1 MAIFKRK
8 KQQEC
13 STTEGSETPRNHD
26 SESPQGPDE
35 PVHNEKNN
43 KSDNNEEGVFK
54 RLRHGLTK
62 TRSSFTGRI
71 DNLFAGKK
79 EITESLMEELEE
91 ILFTSDIG
99 VATTQRL
106 LDAVRENVTRKALRD
121 PQKLKEILRDHI
133 LSLLNQDSVEHTPS
147 NAEGP
152 LVIMVAGVNGV
163 GKTTSIGKIA
173 NRFRRE
179 GKTVMLVAADTFR
192 AAAVEQLTIWGERVG
207 ATVVKQDTGADPSAV
222 AFDAMTAAISR
233 KIDVVLVDTAGR
245 LHTQTNLMAEL
256 RKVNRVIGRKL
267 PGAPHEVW
275 LVLDATTGQN
285 AISQA
290 EAFQE
295 ALGLTGIILTKL
307 DGTAKG
313 GVVIGISSEFQI
325 PIRFIGIGEQMD
337 DLRPFDPDEFV
348 RAIFDG

>member
-1 MAIFKRK
+1 MAIFRK
-8 KQQEC
+8 KKHEKDP
-13 STTEGSETPRNHD
+13 TVNPMETPQNPDPDNPVDIDVPMENEEKSENHR
-26 SESPQGPDE
+26 
-35 PVHNEKNN
+35 
-43 KSDNNEEGVFK
+43 EGVFK

-62 TRSSFTGRI
+62 TRSSFSGRI
-71 DNLFAGKK
+71 DTLFAGKK
-79 EITESLMEELEE
+79 EITESLMDELEE

-99 VATTQRL
+99 VNTTQTL
-106 LDAVRENVTRKALRD
+106 LDAIQDKVTKKELKD
-121 PQKLKEILRDHI
+121 PRKLKEMLKTHI
-133 LSLLNQDSVEHTPS
+133 LSLLDQEPIEHAPPKPG
-147 NAEGP
+147 EP

-163 GKTTSIGKIA
+163 GKTTTIGKIA
-173 NRFRRE
+173 NRFKNE

-207 ATVVKQDTGADPSAV
+207 ATVVQQGTGADPSAV

-233 KIDVVLVDTAGR
+233 NIDVVLVDTAGR
-245 LHTQTNLMAEL
+245 LHTQINLMEEL
-256 RKVNRVIGRKL
+256 QKVHRVIGRKL
-267 PGAPHEVW
+267 SGAPHEVW

-295 ALGLTGIILTKL
+295 ALGLTGIVLTKL

-313 GVVIGISSEFQI
+313 GIVIGISSQLQI

-337 DLRPFDPDEFV
+337 DLRTFNAHDFV
-348 RAIFDG
+348 RAIFD

>member
-1 MAIFKRK
+1 MAIFRK
-8 KQQEC
+8 KKHPKEPTVKQV
-13 STTEGSETPRNHD
+13 ETPQ
-26 SESPQGPDE
+26 SPELANPVDNGT
-35 PVHNEKNN
+35 PVHGDNEN
-43 KSDNNEEGVFK
+43 KPENTTDGVFK

-71 DNLFAGKK
+71 DRLFAGKK
-79 EITESLMEELEE
+79 EITETLMDELEE

-99 VATTQRL
+99 VGTTQGL
-106 LDAVRENVTRKALRD
+106 LDTIREKVTRKELKD
-121 PQKLKEILRDHI
+121 PQKLKEMLKNHI
-133 LSLLNQDSVEHTPS
+133 LSLLDQKPIENAPS
-147 NAEGP
+147 KPEDP
-152 LVIMVAGVNGV
+152 LVIMIAGVNGV
-163 GKTTSIGKIA
+163 GKTTTIGKIA
-173 NRFRRE
+173 NRFKNE

-207 ATVVKQDTGADPSAV
+207 ATVIKQGTGADPSAV

-245 LHTQTNLMAEL
+245 LHTQVNLMEEL
-256 RKVNRVIGRKL
+256 QKINRIIGRKL
-267 PGAPHEVW
+267 SGAPHEVW

-313 GVVIGISSEFQI
+313 GIVIGISSQLQI

-337 DLRPFDPDEFV
+337 DLRAFDAVEFV
-348 RAIFDG
+348 RAIFD

>member
-1 MAIFKRK
+1 MAIFRK
-8 KQQEC
+8 KKHPKTPTVKQ
-13 STTEGSETPRNHD
+13 TEAPS
-26 SESPQGPDE
+26 SPEFANPEDNDTS
-35 PVHNEKNN
+35 VHGENENDPEN
-43 KSDNNEEGVFK
+43 TVDGVFK

-71 DNLFAGKK
+71 DSLFAGKK
-79 EITESLMEELEE
+79 EITESLMDELEE

-99 VATTQRL
+99 VTTTQGL
-106 LDAVRENVTRKALRD
+106 LDAVREKVTRKELKD
-121 PQKLKEILRDHI
+121 PQKLKEMLKNHI
-133 LSLLNQDSVEHTPS
+133 LSLLDQKPIENAPS
-147 NAEGP
+147 KPGDP
-152 LVIMVAGVNGV
+152 LVIMIAGVNGV
-163 GKTTSIGKIA
+163 GKTTTIGKIA
-173 NRFRRE
+173 NRYRRE

-192 AAAVEQLTIWGERVG
+192 AAAAEQLTIWGERVG
-207 ATVVKQDTGADPSAV
+207 ATVIKQGTGADPSAV

-233 KIDVVLVDTAGR
+233 NIDVVLVDTAGR
-245 LHTQTNLMAEL
+245 LHTQINLMEEL
-256 RKVNRVIGRKL
+256 QKINRIIGRKL
-267 PGAPHEVW
+267 SGAPHEVW

-313 GVVIGISSEFQI
+313 GIVIGISNQLQI

-337 DLRPFDPDEFV
+337 DLRAFNADDFV
-348 RAIFDG
+348 RAIFD

>member
-1 MAIFKRK
+1 MAIFRK
-8 KQQEC
+8 KKHPKEPTVKQV
-13 STTEGSETPRNHD
+13 ETPQ
-26 SESPQGPDE
+26 SPELANPVDNGT
-35 PVHNEKNN
+35 PVHGDNEN
-43 KSDNNEEGVFK
+43 KPENTTDGVFK

-71 DNLFAGKK
+71 DRLFAGKK
-79 EITESLMEELEE
+79 EITETLMDELEE

-99 VATTQRL
+99 VGTTQGL
-106 LDAVRENVTRKALRD
+106 LDTIREKVTRKELKD
-121 PQKLKEILRDHI
+121 PQKLKEMLKNHI
-133 LSLLNQDSVEHTPS
+133 LSLLDQKPIENAPS
-147 NAEGP
+147 KPEDP
-152 LVIMVAGVNGV
+152 LVIMIAGVNGV
-163 GKTTSIGKIA
+163 GKTTTIGKIA
-173 NRFRRE
+173 NRFKNE

-207 ATVVKQDTGADPSAV
+207 ATVIKQGTGADPSAV

-245 LHTQTNLMAEL
+245 LHTQVNLMEEL
-256 RKVNRVIGRKL
+256 QKINRIIGRKL
-267 PGAPHEVW
+267 SGAPHEIW

-313 GVVIGISSEFQI
+313 GIVIGISSQLQI

-337 DLRPFDPDEFV
+337 DLRAFDADEFV
-348 RAIFDG
+348 RAIFD